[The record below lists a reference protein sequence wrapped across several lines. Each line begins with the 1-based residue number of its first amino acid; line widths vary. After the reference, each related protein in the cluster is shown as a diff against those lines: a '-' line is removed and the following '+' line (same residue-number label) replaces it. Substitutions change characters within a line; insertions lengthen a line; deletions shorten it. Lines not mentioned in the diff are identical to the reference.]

1 MKIPPLKKSYGERTV
16 LNLPEL
22 TLDSGKIYAVVG
34 ANGSGKSTMA
44 KLIAG
49 IEAVDSGNVRL
60 DFAPG
65 YMPQK
70 SYAFSMTTR
79 RNILLGGNDPDRCRD
94 FMDALQISH
103 LADKAGNRL
112 SGGETARMALAR
124 VLMTPRKLVILD
136 EPTSAMD
143 MESTLLSEQLM
154 QKYCRESGST
164 ILLITHSL
172 QQARRIADEIIYL
185 EHGELVEQGPCE
197 PELTCPK
204 DSRFQKFLEFYG
216 I

>member
-1 MKIPPLKKSYGERTV
+1 MKIPPLRKSYGERTV

-49 IEAVDSGNVRL
+49 ITDADNGKVRL
-60 DFAPG
+60 DSAPG

-70 SYAFSMTTR
+70 SYAFSMNTR
-79 RNILLGGNDPDRCRD
+79 KNIQLGGNNPDRCRE
-94 FMDALQISH
+94 FMEALQISH

-124 VLMTPRKLVILD
+124 VLMTPRELVILD

-154 QKYCRESGST
+154 QKYCRESGCT
-164 ILLITHSL
+164 MLLITHSL
-172 QQARRIADEIIYL
+172 QQAKRIADAVL
-185 EHGELVEQGPCE
+185 FLDRGELVESGPSAQVLSAPRE
-197 PELTCPK
+197 ERTK
-204 DSRFQKFLEFYG
+204 RFLDFYG